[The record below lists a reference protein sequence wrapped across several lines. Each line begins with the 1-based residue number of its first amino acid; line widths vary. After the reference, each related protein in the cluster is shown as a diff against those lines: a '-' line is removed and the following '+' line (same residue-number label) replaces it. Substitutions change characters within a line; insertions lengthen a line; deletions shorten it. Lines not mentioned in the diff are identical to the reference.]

1 MSRQLKFRA
10 FTKDGSMQYD
20 VTPWQWDFVIDTMSH
35 KCIESNGAGLL
46 GSGGSKGRFEVP
58 GIAFLH
64 IMQYT
69 GMKDKAGKEIYEGD
83 IVKWD
88 DRSNGQYWRIADVR
102 WEEHQWC
109 FYDHVSKHLFR
120 IGNFMYAD
128 STEEDLEVIGNVHET
143 PELLP

>member
-1 MSRQLKFRA
+1 MSREIKFRVWDGVDFMSSP
-10 FTKDGSMQYD
+10 FTLQDIQK
-20 VTPWQWDFVIDTMSH
+20 PNR
-35 KCIESNGAGLL
+35 IEFTS
-46 GSGGSKGRFEVP
+46 ECP
-58 GIAFLH
+58 

-88 DRSNGQYWRIADVR
+88 DRSDGKYWRIADVR
-102 WEEHQWC
+102 WEEHQWS
-109 FYDHVSKHLFR
+109 FYDHVSKHLFG

-128 STEEDLEVIGNVHET
+128 STEEDLEIIGNIHEN